1 MQSPLGRL
9 VPVPLRQV
17 WENEA
22 TGFTTWLAQPDNL
35 AVLSETL
42 GLTLNVLGQEERV
55 GPFRADILCRDSDSE
70 QFVLIENQLEQT
82 DHGHLGQL
90 LTYAAG
96 LKAVTVVWV
105 AAKFREEHRA
115 ALDWLN
121 DATRDGLN
129 FFGVEVKLYRIGSSA
144 PAPFF
149 DVVSQPNNWT
159 KLARTSAESGGPV
172 TETKALQLAY
182 WTQHKAHMEERQSPV
197 KMHRP
202 SPQHWITASIGR
214 TGFDLIVSLS
224 QFTSSL
230 SVYLRVSGEKA
241 LEYFRLLRAQAEN
254 EATRVLGPELVW
266 EEKEGKKE
274 HWVVLRRTA
283 DYRNRADWPVQHEWT
298 RQHLEAFDRFFR
310 PRIRTLT
317 LPAPPPEEDLLQ

>member
-1 MQSPLGRL
+1 MQTSLGRL
-9 VPVPLRQV
+9 VPVALRDV

-22 TGFTTWLAQPDNL
+22 TGFTTWLAQPDNM

-42 GLTLNVLGQEERV
+42 GLTLDVVAQEERV
-55 GPFRADILCRDSDSE
+55 GPFRADILCKDSDSE

-182 WTQHKAHMEERQSPV
+182 WTQHRAYLEEKQSPV

-202 SPQHWITASIGR
+202 SPQHWNTAAIGR
-214 TGFDLIVSLS
+214 SGFDLNVSLS
-224 QFTSSL
+224 QFTNTL
-230 SVYLRVSGEKA
+230 TVILRVSGENA
-241 LEYFRLLRAQAEN
+241 LDYFRLLRAQAEV
-254 EATRVLGPELVW
+254 EAARVLGPELAW
-266 EEKEGKKE
+266 EEKPGKKE
-274 HWVVLRRTA
+274 HWVALRRPA
-283 DYRNRADWPVQHEWT
+283 DYRNRADWPAQHEWT
-298 RQHLEAFDRFFR
+298 RRQLEAFDRFFR
-310 PRIRTLT
+310 PRIRTLV
-317 LPAPPPEEDLLQ
+317 LPAFQPEEEALQ